1 MVFFDVK
8 IGTLDIGRI
17 KMELF
22 YDVTPKLS
30 LVRKTSSSL
39 RVFFTIYLSISIL
52 KGVSYV
58 FWLWFRYLSL
68 FLHIYIISDRMI
80 IFFVLVV
87 FSTSF
92 VSLSY
97 NVFRNDTNISTYI
110 HTQHN
115 THTHN
120 RLQRTFDSSVRENT
134 NDKDIRSDTRN
145 VRFIE

>member
-1 MVFFDVK
+1 VVSVSLPLSTYLHYIRPHDQFF
-8 IGTLDIGRI
+8 
-17 KMELF
+17 F
-22 YDVTPKLS
+22 
-30 LVRKTSSSL
+30 
-39 RVFFTIYLSISIL
+39 
-52 KGVSYV
+52 
-58 FWLWFRYLSL
+58 
-68 FLHIYIISDRMI
+68 
-80 IFFVLVV
+80 V